1 MKMNPLAIVVSA
13 ALLAGFSAGCATA
26 EVAPPKISKAVPK
39 KAKKVDASGDKA
51 NEGAVAKAAG
61 DGSVFGGPTWV
72 DRRPRNGETRHRPR
86 FVFPFEVNDLP
97 IEVTAASTSTP
108 SVPLGKDG
116 EPAPEIVIKKQP
128 YDYYGYGYGQNQTY
142 NTVSVEGEGFT
153 AGTIRIGPS
162 EGVFS
167 VVDGNRYGGV
177 SVACSP
183 SDYVVAAH
191 WEGLVTRNKN
201 GKVETS
207 YESVDGWF
215 DRKTC
220 KAKATKRTSIKV
232 AEIVAGTVYG
242 FRQCADAACT
252 EKTSVALIFP
262 GATNV
267 VTDDGPVRG
276 ASGSPGARVLLPV
289 RKGVAESV
297 MASVPGAR
305 GAYQP
310 RTVSVEIGQSTSDV
324 RPIAVAY
331 VEDPK

>member
-1 MKMNPLAIVVSA
+1 MTRNAFAIVVSA
-13 ALLAGFSAGCATA
+13 TLFAGLTAGCATA
-26 EVAPPKISKAVPK
+26 EVAPPKISKAIPK
-39 KAKKVDASGDKA
+39 KAKKAEAMSDKEIEA
-51 NEGAVAKAAG
+51 GVAKASA
-61 DGSVFGGPTWV
+61 DASVFGGPTWV

-153 AGTIRIGPS
+153 SGTIRIGPS

-191 WEGLVTRNKN
+191 WEGLSLTRAAKSRRP
-201 GKVETS
+201 TS
-207 YESVDGWF
+207 RSTAGS

-220 KAKATKRTSIKV
+220 KAGRPSEPASRSPDRR
-232 AEIVAGTVYG
+232 GTVG
-242 FRQCADAACT
+242 SPVQRRRLHREDAGRPHLPRC
-252 EKTSVALIFP
+252 
-262 GATNV
+262 NQRRHRH
-267 VTDDGPVRG
+267 GPAQR
-276 ASGSPGARVLLPV
+276 ASSSPGARALPV
-289 RKGVAESV
+289 KKGTAESV
-297 MASVPGAR
+297 MASVPRRALPAAHGLRRDRPAR
-305 GAYQP
+305 
-310 RTVSVEIGQSTSDV
+310 
-324 RPIAVAY
+324 
-331 VEDPK
+331 